1 MKNQS
6 GFAYISDLVAVVCT
20 AIQTNEVFQYI
31 SLGLTILATLC
42 SIIISILQ
50 LWKWWKKAKADGKI
64 TEEEIND
71 GLKIIDDIKNNVED
85 GKNHLDNK
93 KGK

>member
-1 MKNQS
+1 MKNN
-6 GFAYISDLVAVVCT
+6 GYAYIGDGIAVICT
-20 AIQTNEVFQYI
+20 ALQTDAVFQYI
-31 SLGLTILATLC
+31 SLGLTILATLF
-42 SIIISILQ
+42 SIIISLVQ
-50 LWKWWKKAKADGKI
+50 LINWWKKAKADGKI

-71 GLKIIDDIKNNVED
+71 GLKIIEDIKNNVED